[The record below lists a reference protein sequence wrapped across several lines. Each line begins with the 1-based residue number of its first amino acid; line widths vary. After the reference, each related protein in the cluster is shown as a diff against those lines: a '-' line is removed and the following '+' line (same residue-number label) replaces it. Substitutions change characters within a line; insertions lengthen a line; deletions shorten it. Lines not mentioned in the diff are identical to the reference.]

1 MIIPHTH
8 THKDKGVDNTYITV
22 DCAGLPCAKYFANH
36 SFHAILR
43 AIMKL
48 VIVESPSKSKTIT
61 KYLGEGF
68 VVRASV
74 GHVRDLP
81 KSSKKAIDIEGGF
94 IPHYEVV
101 AKKEVVIADI
111 TAQAAKADEIILAT
125 DPDREGEAIAWHIA
139 EVLKERL
146 GAKVGKKMKR
156 ITFHEITK
164 EAVLEAMKQ
173 PRLIDEHLREAQEA
187 RRVLDRIVGY
197 DLSGLIWKK
206 VRYGLSAG
214 RVQSPALRIIMER
227 EREIRA
233 FIPEKYWVI
242 EGLWNTNTKDELKLK
257 CSKEPRERAEVD
269 HILETAR
276 KEDWKI
282 IDIEETEQKRSPR
295 APFITSTLQQAASSR
310 LGYSPSRTMG
320 IAQKLYESGYI
331 TYMRT
336 DSTNLG
342 QQALDQ
348 IGVVVKKEYGEQYLS
363 FRKYSTKS
371 KNAQEAHEAIRPS
384 HFDKENAGHND
395 EQKRLYRLIWQ
406 RAVASQM
413 ADARVAR
420 TKIVANV
427 QVTGEKVPQKGISEG
442 AKATENELLRQQAQT
457 ADLSGELS
465 LRLPNFE
472 ANGSRVIFDGWLLAD
487 PESKGEEV
495 TLPKCEKGEPIKLI
509 SIDSLEKA
517 TEPPPRYTEAGLI
530 KELEKRGIG
539 RPSTYASIC
548 RTIEDRG
555 YVEKLNKSLKP
566 TDTGDVVSSFLEEN
580 FPTYISDVFTAEMEN
595 ELDEIANGERTY
607 LKTLSDFYG
616 PFQKELKLK
625 ATTAKITNLGIA
637 DAKFICPKCG
647 SPMDIKLGRNGKFLS
662 CSKYPEC
669 DGALTLE
676 GVEFKK
682 DEPIGVDPVGGLP
695 IFVLNGRFGPYVQL
709 GVKLPKMKKVR
720 VKKVKIMKAKIVKD
734 LKEVDQKGLSEG
746 VKTTENELLRQ
757 QAQTADLSGELP
769 ASPIIPTPI
778 KPRMASIPK
787 TMDPSKVTVADAMKY
802 LSLPR
807 TLGKDPKTGNDILAS
822 AGRFGPYINNNGEY
836 RSIKIPDDVYE
847 ITLERALEML
857 AIPKAVRKGRFAK
870 KVK

>member
-1 MIIPHTH
+1 
-8 THKDKGVDNTYITV
+8 
-22 DCAGLPCAKYFANH
+22 
-36 SFHAILR
+36 
-43 AIMKL
+43 MKL

-68 VVRASV
+68 TVRASV
-74 GHVRDLP
+74 GHIRDLP
-81 KSSKKAIDIEGGF
+81 KSSKKAVDIEGGF

-101 AKKEVVIADI
+101 AKKEPVIAEI
-111 TAQAAKADEIILAT
+111 AMLAEKADQIILAT

-139 EVLKERL
+139 EVLRERI
-146 GAKVGKKMKR
+146 GKSISKKMER
-156 ITFHEITK
+156 ISFHEITK
-164 EAVLEAMKQ
+164 EAVQEALEH
-173 PRLIDEHLREAQEA
+173 PREIDQHLREAQEA
-187 RRVLDRIVGY
+187 RRVLDRVFGY
-197 DLSGLIWKK
+197 ALSGLIWKK

-233 FIPEKYWVI
+233 FIPEKYWTI
-242 EGLWNTNTKDELKLK
+242 EGLWNTPGGADLRLK
-257 CSKEPRERAEVD
+257 CSEEPRDIQEVD
-269 HILETAR
+269 NIL
-276 KEDWKI
+276 KI
-282 IDIEETEQKRSPR
+282 AKTVPWNITDIEESEQKRSPR

-310 LGYSPSRTMG
+310 LGFSPSRTMG

-348 IGVVVKKEYGEQYLS
+348 IGTVVTKQYGKEYLS

-384 HFDKENAGHND
+384 HFDKLNAGHND
-395 EQKRLYRLIWQ
+395 EQKKLYKLIWQ
-406 RAVASQM
+406 RAVSSQM

-427 QVTGEKVPQKGISEG
+427 SDQKEG
-442 AKATENELLRQQAQT
+442 VI
-457 ADLSGELS
+457 
-465 LRLPNFE
+465 PNFE
-472 ANGSRVIFDGWLLAD
+472 ANGSRVIYDGWLIAD

-495 TLPKCEKGEPIKLI
+495 NLPKCEKGEKLKLI
-509 SIDSLEKA
+509 NIESLEKQ

-548 RTIEDRG
+548 KTIEDRG

-566 TDTGDVVSSFLEEN
+566 TDTGDVVSSFIEEN
-580 FPTYISDVFTAEMEN
+580 FPTYISDSFTAEMEN

-607 LKTLSDFYG
+607 LKTLSDFYK
-616 PFQKELKLK
+616 PFSKELKEK
-625 ATTAKITNLGIA
+625 EKTAKITNLGVA
-637 DAKFICPKCG
+637 DAKFKCPKCA
-647 SPMDIKLGRNGKFLS
+647 SSMDIKLGRNGKFLS
-662 CSKYPEC
+662 CSKYPDC
-669 DGALTLE
+669 DGALTLD

-682 DEPIGVDPVGGLP
+682 DEPIGNDPVSGLP

-709 GVKLPKMKKVR
+709 GVKLPK
-720 VKKVKIMKAKIVKD
+720 VKKVKKSPKIVLPKSTTSTSAD
-734 LKEVDQKGLSEG
+734 VASRSQSPSLLPKAFSEIQSSDSLS
-746 VKTTENELLRQ
+746 Q
-757 QAQTADLSGELP
+757 SSQPTAV
-769 ASPIIPTPI
+769 

-787 TMDPSKVTVADAMKY
+787 TMDPSKVTVKDAMKY

-807 TLGKDPKTGNDILAS
+807 TLGVDPKTSKDVVAS
-822 AGRFGPYINNNGEY
+822 AGRFGPYIVSDGNF
-836 RSIKIPDDVYE
+836 RSIKVPDDVYE

-857 AIPKAVRKGRFAK
+857 AIPKAVRKGRFTK
-870 KVK
+870 KKE